1 MQIKIFYLSLYQE
14 NQPIKIKVMKTDA
27 QFPNTIT
34 INGEV
39 WYKYSGT
46 THKVGQMRY
55 HNNKSIF
62 GGERELITIDSNL
75 KLV

>member
-1 MQIKIFYLSLYQE
+1 
-14 NQPIKIKVMKTDA
+14 MKTDA

-39 WYKYSGT
+39 WYKYAGT